1 MKNEKIFGIPQLKQ
15 YKKTPVKAPDIL
27 YALIHATSAAF
38 SKVNFVLH
46 RALE

>member
-15 YKKTPVKAPDIL
+15 YKKTPVKAPEFYML
-27 YALIHATSAAF
+27 LFMPHLQHP
-38 SKVNFVLH
+38 KVNFVLH